1 MPLDCKLVNRTSKDG
16 NPYQCIEIYLT
27 ESYKKT
33 VFLDNAEKELI
44 LLSHRST
51 K

>member
-1 MPLDCKLVNRTSKDG
+1 MPLECKLVNRTTKDG
-16 NPYQCIEIYLT
+16 KAYQCIEIQIT
-27 ESYKKT
+27 ETYKKT

-44 LLSHRST
+44 LLSHR

>member
-1 MPLDCKLVNRTSKDG
+1 MPLDCKLVNRTNKEG
-16 NPYQCIEIYLT
+16 LQYQCIEIYLT
-27 ESYKKT
+27 ENYKKV

-44 LLSHRST
+44 LLSHRSS